1 MMTNSGIDRLEEL
14 LKALRNELQNRRE
27 FIKKLGL
34 EKSYEAYVDSHM
46 SIMPEYAKDTRQ
58 EIRQEGRHEDE
69 LQVNRDRD
77 DKIKAD
83 RQNELQKKKAR

>member
-34 EKSYEAYVDSHM
+34 EKSYEAYVDLSLIH
-46 SIMPEYAKDTRQ
+46 I
-58 EIRQEGRHEDE
+58 
-69 LQVNRDRD
+69 
-77 DKIKAD
+77 
-83 RQNELQKKKAR
+83 